1 EIGRDG
7 KPSECL
13 AEDARSFLE
22 GLIPEGKEV
31 KLEFDKERLDKYGRT
46 LAGVFVGD
54 ELVNAAIAREGLG
67 VAVDIAPNHR
77 FYAEV
82 YAAEQEAS
90 REERGIST
98 LEPDCFVAAEDAA
111 ALNEAQSAVSDAE
124 QFAASRNR
132 LDLDSDLAEARRLVA
147 RLALAQT
154 GLKTLERAGE
164 RQSSFQRDAFGD
176 SYERPVADLEKKLN
190 RAHADLERAVAE
202 EEGRREAARKEEERI
217 EAERKAEQ
225 ERLAAPSPA
234 PAPQVSQTNSGTSAS
249 DSGASGNRG
258 AGANGGGGKYTGCR
272 AYGGNYALNSVDDK
286 GRPYAKIDCATK
298 VQIG

>member
-1 EIGRDG
+1 MGFGKFVGWAGAILVGGAVVNSIVSSDPVVVEKLVDGDTIDVRLDGETTRVRLLNVNTPEIGRDG

-22 GLIPEGKEV
+22 GRIPEGTEV

-98 LEPDCFVAAEDAA
+98 LGPDCYVAAEDAA
-111 ALNEAQSAVSDAE
+111 KLNEAQSAVSNAE
-124 QFAASRNR
+124 QFVASMNR

-154 GLKTLERAGE
+154 GLKALEQAGE
-164 RQSSFQRDAFGD
+164 RQSSFQRDAFG
-176 SYERPVADLEKKLN
+176 
-190 RAHADLERAVAE
+190 
-202 EEGRREAARKEEERI
+202 
-217 EAERKAEQ
+217 
-225 ERLAAPSPA
+225 
-234 PAPQVSQTNSGTSAS
+234 
-249 DSGASGNRG
+249 
-258 AGANGGGGKYTGCR
+258 
-272 AYGGNYALNSVDDK
+272 
-286 GRPYAKIDCATK
+286 
-298 VQIG
+298 